1 MNTLTKTKNRNLT
14 LDLFKLIAAF
24 CVVFIHYKF
33 YGKLGVVVDAMSRV
47 AVPLFFI
54 TSGYYS
60 SGNSIAKLKSKAI
73 RLIKMFFIVTLIYHA
88 ATIAVYLVQGEFNE
102 IYTYLVQVL
111 NIKQIIKFL
120 CFNKTVSSTHLW
132 FLLALAY
139 TYVLHIFAT
148 KLKVSNKL
156 LTVYAVTA
164 LSLHLILGNCLALI
178 DITVPRICLR
188 NFALMGYP
196 FFIVGLLIKEHEHKI
211 VNIKNAVLIALFCV
225 GAAETLVIRYLTDFK
240 DLYLGTIVMV
250 FVLFA
255 IALKYPNVKLNSFV
269 QTLCECNLYIY
280 LYHKLVGFVITKGLL
295 FLHIDIIQSA
305 LLTNLVAI
313 SVAVLSA
320 IFALVLYK
328 IQAQNRKDK

>member
-1 MNTLTKTKNRNLT
+1 MNTLTKTQNRNST
-14 LDLFKLIAAF
+14 LDLLKLIAAF

-33 YGKLGVVVDAMSRV
+33 YGKLGVVVDALGRV

-60 SGNSIAKLKSKAI
+60 SGNSIAKLKAKAI
-73 RLIKMFFIVTLIYHA
+73 RLIKMFFVATLIYHA

-102 IYTYLVQVL
+102 IYTYLAQAL

-120 CFNKTVSSTHLW
+120 FLNNTVSSTHLW

-139 TYVLHIFAT
+139 VYVLHIFAT
-148 KLKVSNKL
+148 KLKVSNKV
-156 LTVYAVTA
+156 LTAYALTA
-164 LSLHLILGNCLALI
+164 LLLHLILGNCLVFF
-178 DITVPRICLR
+178 DITVPHIYLR

-196 FFIVGLLIKEHEHKI
+196 FFIVGLIIKEHEHKI
-211 VNIKNAVLIALFCV
+211 VGIKNSVLLTLFCV
-225 GAAETLVIRYLTDFK
+225 GAIETLVIRYLTDFK
-240 DLYLGTIVMV
+240 EMFLGTIIMV

-255 IALKYPNVKLNSFV
+255 VAIKYPNVKLNSFV

-295 FLHIDIIQSA
+295 FLHIDIQQSA

-313 SVAVLSA
+313 SVAVLSTTL
-320 IFALVLYK
+320 ALVLYK
-328 IQAQNRKDK
+328 IQTRNRKDK